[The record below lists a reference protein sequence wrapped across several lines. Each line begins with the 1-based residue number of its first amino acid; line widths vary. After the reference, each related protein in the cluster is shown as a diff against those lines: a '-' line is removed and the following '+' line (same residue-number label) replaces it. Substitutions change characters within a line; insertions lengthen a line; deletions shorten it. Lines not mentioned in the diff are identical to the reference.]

1 MATGL
6 LETGPKLDWT
16 RDNKIF
22 DRYQIWKEKVELIFS
37 SALEES
43 SSKQKV
49 SYLRYWMGEQGIP
62 LVKKWTALGKLDFSS
77 AEEDALS
84 SGYILQNY
92 WNLLEAEF
100 KPKGNK
106 LLSVIELWTRSK
118 QGSKTLNEWLT
129 YVYNLVESCD
139 YGDSNERIIRD
150 VLIIGCN
157 SDKAKDKIVR
167 QGEKIKLQDVI
178 EILQLED
185 STRQTLTEMTSTT
198 QKIHYAS
205 YEKKKG
211 TGKKQKFQSNSN
223 SSSSSSSGQKQDS
236 TGSQK
241 LCYRCSKNYTKGHEK
256 VCKALNAKCNAC
268 GVEGHFEIACKKS
281 GNFPKKSSSKF
292 QKPGSTG
299 RMNIA
304 SAVEE
309 PALQAD
315 FFDEKGILKEYK
327 PKSMYV
333 LSGTSDDK
341 PIMIEFGCGLTPLS
355 FDRKLTLQADTGADM
370 NAINKKTFDE
380 LFPDVELEEST
391 HILQNF
397 DKRLIKPIGSFRCFL
412 RWKGHK
418 YRVKFEVMGIET
430 PNLLSRETTFLMGI
444 LKKCLSVEKTQN
456 EPSNQISSPPVSGHS
471 VPPTEAA
478 PVPLTEGASCH
489 SVPPTEAA
497 PVPLTEGVSCHSVPL
512 TETAPLTSTEVE
524 RSQMNCASI
533 SDTAETPDSSSVR
546 VVGSNNHSLSIT
558 DLPLTQEKVETTY
571 ADVFQGLGKFPG
583 EPYKLRLK
591 PDAVPAKHR
600 PRRVPVHL
608 QDAFHE
614 EIERLVKIDVLEKVT
629 EPTEWVNSFVIVEK
643 VIDSSNAH
651 SPNHVIKK
659 SIRLCIDPK
668 DLNEALEREPYY
680 SRSIDELISMFA
692 GAKVFTI
699 VDMDKGYWQVVLHPE
714 SRKLTCMAFDIGR
727 YQFKRLP
734 MGSKVASD
742 IFQRMLDSVYIGLP
756 GVTGIADDMVI
767 FGRNEEEH
775 DRNLILFLE
784 TTRKNG
790 LVLNKKK
797 LQFKK
802 EEVSFFGHRWNSTG
816 ISPDPKKTES
826 ILKMQFPPDKET
838 MHSFLGLVNFLN
850 RYTPK
855 LAELCSPLRKLILKD
870 SHYSPGD
877 PEHAAFDAIKAE
889 FKKKIILP
897 YFDRNKETI
906 LQTDASKKGFGAV
919 ILQEEQPIYYASRAL
934 TSAEK
939 NYQNLE
945 REAQAAVWG
954 MEKFHYFLY
963 GRKFIL
969 QTDQKPLVSIFR
981 KHMIDVSPRIQRI
994 TIRAWQYDFV
1004 PQHIPGRIN
1013 VIADSL
1019 SRVTPLEFQDS
1030 NAEKDIL
1037 AVNFL
1042 QYSSI
1047 EERERDEMLQETSK
1061 DKELQS
1067 LKHYISTGWPS
1078 KRSQIPVSLHP
1089 YWNYR
1094 DELTVES
1101 GILMKNSK
1109 VLIPETLKQKYLR
1122 QIHQGHQGIEA
1133 CRSRA
1138 REFVFWVNINSDLK
1152 EMVEKCDIC
1161 QSQQNSTASVQ
1172 KYVSE
1177 VPPHPWHTLGSDLFY
1192 FQRIDF
1198 LVVVDYF
1205 SKYLIVRKIPNST
1218 SSAVIKELGMIFSEF
1233 GNPLVFRSDN
1243 GPCYSSQEFKFF
1255 MQNWLV
1261 EHRTSSPHYPQ
1272 SNGLAESMVKVS
1284 KNLIEKAI
1292 KQDLPWNKLL
1302 LDYRCTPI
1310 SSEIPSPAE
1319 ILFGRKF
1326 RSSISILPSQVLND
1340 RISKQRE
1347 LIAKKEGKFY
1357 ASTQDFQDRIKALPF
1372 EAGQNVWL
1380 QDSDSRK
1387 FEEAVIREK
1396 CREPN
1401 SYMVEIPATGQCF
1414 RRNSNFIKPRQSDK
1428 NSVSTDPLPT
1438 TGLPEIPQEPPVLQ
1452 QPSSPAT
1459 STVDAI
1465 PTVPPSK
1472 QNGNSILELQEL
1484 QDIPEYP
1491 EETIKEFHPQG
1502 SDSKSD
1508 ISCTDILISEREM
1521 LRYDTI
1527 GRIELIPPIVL
1538 SSDNTKYKNIIQ
1550 LFLQLFDELSVYRD
1564 CH

>member
-1 MATGL
+1 
-6 LETGPKLDWT
+6 
-16 RDNKIF
+16 
-22 DRYQIWKEKVELIFS
+22 
-37 SALEES
+37 
-43 SSKQKV
+43 
-49 SYLRYWMGEQGIP
+49 
-62 LVKKWTALGKLDFSS
+62 
-77 AEEDALS
+77 
-84 SGYILQNY
+84 
-92 WNLLEAEF
+92 
-100 KPKGNK
+100 
-106 LLSVIELWTRSK
+106 
-118 QGSKTLNEWLT
+118 
-129 YVYNLVESCD
+129 
-139 YGDSNERIIRD
+139 
-150 VLIIGCN
+150 
-157 SDKAKDKIVR
+157 
-167 QGEKIKLQDVI
+167 
-178 EILQLED
+178 
-185 STRQTLTEMTSTT
+185 
-198 QKIHYAS
+198 
-205 YEKKKG
+205 
-211 TGKKQKFQSNSN
+211 
-223 SSSSSSSGQKQDS
+223 
-236 TGSQK
+236 
-241 LCYRCSKNYTKGHEK
+241 
-256 VCKALNAKCNAC
+256 
-268 GVEGHFEIACKKS
+268 
-281 GNFPKKSSSKF
+281 
-292 QKPGSTG
+292 
-299 RMNIA
+299 MNIA

-315 FFDEKGILKEYK
+315 FFDEKGLLKDYQPK
-327 PKSMYV
+327 PMYV
-333 LSGTSDDK
+333 LSGTPEDK
-341 PIMIEFGCGLTPLS
+341 PVMVEFGCGLTPLS
-355 FDRKLTLQADTGADM
+355 FDRKLILQADTGADM
-370 NAINKKTFDE
+370 NAINRRTFDE
-380 LFPDVELEEST
+380 VFPDVELEELT
-391 HILQNF
+391 QILQNF

-444 LKKCLSVEKTQN
+444 LKKCLSVETAPN
-456 EPSNQISSPPVSGHS
+456 EPNNQISSLPVSGHS
-471 VPPTEAA
+471 VPSTEAA
-478 PVPLTEGASCH
+478 PE
-489 SVPPTEAA
+489 
-497 PVPLTEGVSCHSVPL
+497 
-512 TETAPLTSTEVE
+512 APLTSTEGVFSHSVPSTE
-524 RSQMNCASI
+524 AAPEESLTSTDRSQMNCAS
-533 SDTAETPDSSSVR
+533 TPNTTHSSPKH
-546 VVGSNNHSLSIT
+546 VVGSNYHSLSIT
-558 DLPLTQEKVETTY
+558 DLPLTQEKVENTY

-600 PRRVPVHL
+600 PRKVPVHL

-614 EIERLVKIDVLEKVT
+614 EVERLVKIDVLEKVT

-680 SRSIDELISMFA
+680 SRTIDELISMFA

-870 SHYSPGD
+870 PHYSPGD
-877 PEHAAFDAIKAE
+877 PEHSAFDTIKAE

-963 GRKFIL
+963 GRKLIL

-981 KHMIDVSPRIQRI
+981 KYMIDVSPRIQRI

-1042 QYSSI
+1042 QYSSV
-1047 EERERDEMLQETSK
+1047 EERERDEVVRETSK

-1067 LKHYISTGWPS
+1067 LKHYISTGWPA
-1078 KRSQIPVSLHP
+1078 KRSQIPVFLHP

-1094 DELTVES
+1094 DELTIES

-1109 VLIPETLKQKYLR
+1109 VLIPETLRQKYLI

-1138 REFVFWVNINSDLK
+1138 REFVFWVNINNDLK

-1161 QSQQNSTASVQ
+1161 QSQQNSTPIVQ
-1172 KYVSE
+1172 NYISE

-1205 SKYLIVRKIPNST
+1205 SKFLIVRKIPSST
-1218 SSAVIKELGMIFSEF
+1218 SSAIIKELGMIFSEF
-1233 GNPLVFRSDN
+1233 GNPQIFRSDN

-1255 MQNWLV
+1255 MQNWLI

-1284 KNLIEKAI
+1284 KNLIEKAV
-1292 KQDLPWNKLL
+1292 KQDLPWNRLL

-1319 ILFGRKF
+1319 ILFGRKL
-1326 RSSISILPSQVLND
+1326 RSSISILPSQIMND
-1340 RISKQRE
+1340 RIRKQRE

-1357 ASTQDFQDRIKALPF
+1357 TNVKDFQDRIKALPF

-1380 QDSDSRK
+1380 QNSDSRK
-1387 FEEAVIREK
+1387 YEEAVICEK

-1401 SYMVEIPATGQCF
+1401 SYMVQIPATGQCF
-1414 RRNSNFIKPRQSDK
+1414 RRNSNFIKPRQTDK
-1428 NSVSTDPLPT
+1428 NSVSTDPQPT
-1438 TGLPEIPQEPPVLQ
+1438 TDLPEIPQEPPALQ
-1452 QPSSPAT
+1452 QAAPSSQAT

-1465 PTVPPSK
+1465 PTVPFSK
-1472 QNGNSILELQEL
+1472 QNSNSIPRTPRQPRTSRRSTKGIPPTRLGLQE
-1484 QDIPEYP
+1484 
-1491 EETIKEFHPQG
+1491 
-1502 SDSKSD
+1502 
-1508 ISCTDILISEREM
+1508 
-1521 LRYDTI
+1521 
-1527 GRIELIPPIVL
+1527 
-1538 SSDNTKYKNIIQ
+1538 
-1550 LFLQLFDELSVYRD
+1550 
-1564 CH
+1564 

>member
-1 MATGL
+1 
-6 LETGPKLDWT
+6 
-16 RDNKIF
+16 
-22 DRYQIWKEKVELIFS
+22 
-37 SALEES
+37 
-43 SSKQKV
+43 
-49 SYLRYWMGEQGIP
+49 MGEQGIP
-62 LVKKWTALGKLDFSS
+62 LIKKWTALGKLDFSNPIEVPATES
-77 AEEDALS
+77 SRRIPLS

-92 WNLLEAEF
+92 WDLLEAEF
-100 KPKGNK
+100 RPKGNK

-139 YGDSNERIIRD
+139 YGDSSERIIRD

-157 SDKAKDKIVR
+157 SDKAKYKIVQ

-178 EILQLED
+178 EILQPED
-185 STRQTLTEMTSTT
+185 STRQTLSEMTSTT
-198 QKIHYAS
+198 QKIHYVS

-211 TGKKQKFQSNSN
+211 TGKKQKSQSNPN
-223 SSSSSSSGQKQDS
+223 VSSSSSSGQKQDS

-241 LCYRCSKNYTKGHEK
+241 LCYRCKKSFTKGHEK

-268 GVEGHFEIACKKS
+268 GIIGHFEAACKKS
-281 GNFPKKSSSKF
+281 GNFSQKSSSKF

-315 FFDEKGILKEYK
+315 FFDEKGLLKEYQ
-327 PKSMYV
+327 PKSMHV

-355 FDRKLTLQADTGADM
+355 FDRKLTLQADTGADA
-370 NAINKKTFDE
+370 NAINKKTFNE
-380 LFPDVELEEST
+380 VFPDVELEEST
-391 HILQNF
+391 YMLQNF
-397 DKRLIKPIGSFRCFL
+397 DKRLIKLIGYFRCFL

-418 YRVKFEVMGIET
+418 YRVKFEVMGIDT

-444 LKKCLSVEKTQN
+444 LKKCLSVEKTE
-456 EPSNQISSPPVSGHS
+456 EPNNQISTPVSGHS
-471 VPPTEAA
+471 VPLTEEN
-478 PVPLTEGASCH
+478 PLTSMEGVFSHSVPSMEGVFSH
-489 SVPPTEAA
+489 SVPPTE
-497 PVPLTEGVSCHSVPL
+497 EN
-512 TETAPLTSTEVE
+512 PLTSTED

-533 SDTAETPDSSSVR
+533 PDMAESPESSSNR
-546 VVGSNNHSLSIT
+546 VVGSNNPSLSIT

-600 PRRVPVHL
+600 PRKVPVHL

-614 EIERLVKIDVLEKVT
+614 EVERLVKIDVLEKVT

-643 VIDSSNAH
+643 VIDFSNAH
-651 SPNHVIKK
+651 SPNHSIKK
-659 SIRLCIDPK
+659 SIRLCIDPM

-680 SRSIDELISMFA
+680 SRTIDELISMFA

-714 SRKLTCMAFDIGR
+714 SRKLTCMTFDIGR

-742 IFQRMLDSVYIGLP
+742 IFQRMLDSVYISLP

-790 LVLNKKK
+790 LVLNKIK

-855 LAELCSPLRKLILKD
+855 LAELCSPLRKIILKD
-870 SHYSPGD
+870 SHYSPGN
-877 PEHAAFDAIKAE
+877 PEHTAFNAIKAE

-897 YFDRNKETI
+897 YFDRNKGTI

-919 ILQEEQPIYYASRAL
+919 ILQEEQPIYYALRAL

-1004 PQHIPGRIN
+1004 PQHIPGRNN
-1013 VIADSL
+1013 VISDAL

-1042 QYSSI
+1042 QYSSV
-1047 EERERDEMLQETSK
+1047 EERERDEVLQETNK

-1067 LKHYISTGWPS
+1067 LKHYISTGWPA
-1078 KRSQIPVSLHP
+1078 KRSQIPVFLHP
-1089 YWNYR
+1089 YWNFR
-1094 DELTVES
+1094 DELTIEG

-1109 VLIPETLKQKYLR
+1109 VLIPETLKQKYLI
-1122 QIHQGHQGIEA
+1122 QIHEGHQGIEA
-1133 CRSRA
+1133 CRSKA
-1138 REFVFWVNINSDLK
+1138 REFVFWVNINNDLK
-1152 EMVEKCDIC
+1152 ELVENCDLC
-1161 QSQQNSTASVQ
+1161 QSQQNSTPSVQ

-1177 VPPHPWHTLGSDLFY
+1177 VPPHPWHTVGSDLFY
-1192 FQRIDF
+1192 FQRFDF

-1233 GNPLVFRSDN
+1233 GKPQVLRSDN
-1243 GPCYSSQEFKFF
+1243 GPCYASLEFEFF
-1255 MQNWLV
+1255 MQNWLI

-1284 KNLIEKAI
+1284 KNLIKKAVR
-1292 KQDLPWNKLL
+1292 QDIHWNRLL

-1310 SSEIPSPAE
+1310 SSEIPSAAE
-1319 ILFGRKF
+1319 ILFGRKL
-1326 RSSISILPSQVLND
+1326 RSSISILPSQVMND

-1357 ASTQDFQDRIKALPF
+1357 TNTKDFQDRIKALPF
-1372 EAGQNVWL
+1372 KAGQNVWL
-1380 QDSDSRK
+1380 QNSDSRK
-1387 FEEAVIREK
+1387 CEEAVICEK

-1401 SYMVEIPATGQCF
+1401 SYMVEIPAIGQCF
-1414 RRNSNFIKPRQSDK
+1414 RRNSNFIKPRQTDK
-1428 NSVSTDPLPT
+1428 NSDSTDLQLT
-1438 TGLPEIPQEPPVLQ
+1438 TGLPEISQESPVLQ
-1452 QPSSPAT
+1452 QPAVPSCAT

-1465 PTVPPSK
+1465 PTVPPSMQK
-1472 QNGNSILELQEL
+1472 ENSTPRSPRQPIVSRRS
-1484 QDIPEYP
+1484 
-1491 EETIKEFHPQG
+1491 TKG
-1502 SDSKSD
+1502 
-1508 ISCTDILISEREM
+1508 
-1521 LRYDTI
+1521 
-1527 GRIELIPPIVL
+1527 IPPPGL
-1538 SSDNTKYKNIIQ
+1538 
-1550 LFLQLFDELSVYRD
+1550 
-1564 CH
+1564 

>member
-1 MATGL
+1 
-6 LETGPKLDWT
+6 
-16 RDNKIF
+16 
-22 DRYQIWKEKVELIFS
+22 
-37 SALEES
+37 
-43 SSKQKV
+43 
-49 SYLRYWMGEQGIP
+49 MGEQGIP

-77 AEEDALS
+77 SEEDALL

-92 WNLLEAEF
+92 WNLLDAEF
-100 KPKGNK
+100 RPKGNK
-106 LLSVIELWTRSK
+106 LLSVIELWTQSK

-139 YGDSNERIIRD
+139 YGDSSERIIRD

-211 TGKKQKFQSNSN
+211 TGKKQKFQSNP
-223 SSSSSSSGQKQDS
+223 SSSSSGQKQDS

-241 LCYRCSKNYTKGHEK
+241 LCYRCKKNYTKGHEK

-268 GVEGHFEIACKKS
+268 GIEGHFEAACKKS
-281 GNFPKKSSSKF
+281 GNFPKKSTSKF

-315 FFDEKGILKEYK
+315 FFDEKGLLKEYQ
-327 PKSMYV
+327 PKSMHV
-333 LSGTSDDK
+333 LSGTSNGK

-355 FDRKLTLQADTGADM
+355 FDRKLTLQADTGADA
-370 NAINKKTFDE
+370 NAINKKTFNE
-380 LFPDVELEEST
+380 IFPDVELEEST
-391 HILQNF
+391 YILQNF

-418 YRVKFEVMGIET
+418 YRVKFEVMGIDT

-444 LKKCLSVEKTQN
+444 LKKCLMVETPKLPSSDIPSSDIPSSVIPSSDNTSQN
-456 EPSNQISSPPVSGHS
+456 IKGASNHSSSGITSLIAGSNQLPSSDNPSRDMEGIT
-471 VPPTEAA
+471 VPPTEMNSTSTSQTTNTDN
-478 PVPLTEGASCH
+478 VSGQ
-489 SVPPTEAA
+489 SVAGQN
-497 PVPLTEGVSCHSVPL
+497 VLGQSSVSGQSVLGQSGVSGQSVSGQTKP
-512 TETAPLTSTEVE
+512 
-524 RSQMNCASI
+524 
-533 SDTAETPDSSSVR
+533 
-546 VVGSNNHSLSIT
+546 SLSIV
-558 DLPLTQEKVETTY
+558 DLPLMQEKVESTY

-591 PDAVPAKHR
+591 PDAVPVKHR
-600 PRRVPVHL
+600 PRKVPVHL

-614 EIERLVKIDVLEKVT
+614 EVERLVKIDVLEKVT

-680 SRSIDELISMFA
+680 SRTIDELISMFA

-699 VDMDKGYWQVVLHPE
+699 VDMDKGYWQAVLHPE

-734 MGSKVASD
+734 MGSKVASN

-790 LVLNKKK
+790 LVLNKRK

-802 EEVSFFGHRWNSTG
+802 QEVSFFSHRWNSTG
-816 ISPDPKKTES
+816 IFPDPKKTES

-877 PEHAAFDAIKAE
+877 PEHAAFNAIKTE

-906 LQTDASKKGFGAV
+906 LQTYASKKGFGAV

-969 QTDQKPLVSIFR
+969 QTDQKHLVSIFR

-1047 EERERDEMLQETSK
+1047 EERERDEMLQETNK

-1067 LKHYISTGWPS
+1067 LKHYISTGWPA
-1078 KRSQIPVSLHP
+1078 KRSQIPVFLHP

-1094 DELTVES
+1094 DELTIEM

-1109 VLIPETLKQKYLR
+1109 VLIPETLRQKYLI
-1122 QIHQGHQGIEA
+1122 QIHQGHQEIEA

-1138 REFVFWVNINSDLK
+1138 REFVFWVK
-1152 EMVEKCDIC
+1152 
-1161 QSQQNSTASVQ
+1161 
-1172 KYVSE
+1172 
-1177 VPPHPWHTLGSDLFY
+1177 
-1192 FQRIDF
+1192 
-1198 LVVVDYF
+1198 
-1205 SKYLIVRKIPNST
+1205 
-1218 SSAVIKELGMIFSEF
+1218 
-1233 GNPLVFRSDN
+1233 
-1243 GPCYSSQEFKFF
+1243 
-1255 MQNWLV
+1255 
-1261 EHRTSSPHYPQ
+1261 
-1272 SNGLAESMVKVS
+1272 
-1284 KNLIEKAI
+1284 
-1292 KQDLPWNKLL
+1292 
-1302 LDYRCTPI
+1302 
-1310 SSEIPSPAE
+1310 
-1319 ILFGRKF
+1319 
-1326 RSSISILPSQVLND
+1326 
-1340 RISKQRE
+1340 
-1347 LIAKKEGKFY
+1347 
-1357 ASTQDFQDRIKALPF
+1357 
-1372 EAGQNVWL
+1372 
-1380 QDSDSRK
+1380 
-1387 FEEAVIREK
+1387 
-1396 CREPN
+1396 
-1401 SYMVEIPATGQCF
+1401 
-1414 RRNSNFIKPRQSDK
+1414 
-1428 NSVSTDPLPT
+1428 
-1438 TGLPEIPQEPPVLQ
+1438 
-1452 QPSSPAT
+1452 
-1459 STVDAI
+1459 
-1465 PTVPPSK
+1465 
-1472 QNGNSILELQEL
+1472 
-1484 QDIPEYP
+1484 
-1491 EETIKEFHPQG
+1491 
-1502 SDSKSD
+1502 
-1508 ISCTDILISEREM
+1508 
-1521 LRYDTI
+1521 
-1527 GRIELIPPIVL
+1527 
-1538 SSDNTKYKNIIQ
+1538 
-1550 LFLQLFDELSVYRD
+1550 
-1564 CH
+1564 

>member
-1 MATGL
+1 MATGF

-62 LVKKWTALGKLDFSS
+62 LVKKWTALGKLDFSCS
-77 AEEDALS
+77 EEDALS

-92 WNLLEAEF
+92 WNLLDAEF
-100 KPKGNK
+100 RPKGNK

-139 YGDSNERIIRD
+139 YGDSSERIIRD

-211 TGKKQKFQSNSN
+211 AGKKKFQSNSN

-315 FFDEKGILKEYK
+315 FFDEKGLLKDYQPK
-327 PKSMYV
+327 PMYV
-333 LSGTSDDK
+333 LSGTPEDK
-341 PIMIEFGCGLTPLS
+341 PVMVEFGCGLTPLS
-355 FDRKLTLQADTGADM
+355 FDRKLILQADTGADM
-370 NAINKKTFDE
+370 NAINKRTFNE
-380 LFPDVELEEST
+380 VFPDVELEEST
-391 HILQNF
+391 QILQNF

-444 LKKCLSVEKTQN
+444 LKKCLSVETAPNKPN
-456 EPSNQISSPPVSGHS
+456 DQISSLSVSGHS
-471 VPPTEAA
+471 VPSTEAA
-478 PVPLTEGASCH
+478 PDAPDTSTEGVFSH
-489 SVPPTEAA
+489 SVP
-497 PVPLTEGVSCHSVPL
+497 
-512 TETAPLTSTEVE
+512 STE
-524 RSQMNCASI
+524 
-533 SDTAETPDSSSVR
+533 
-546 VVGSNNHSLSIT
+546 
-558 DLPLTQEKVETTY
+558 DLPLTQDKVESTY

-600 PRRVPVHL
+600 PRKVPVHL

-614 EIERLVKIDVLEKVT
+614 EVERLVKIDVLEKVT

-651 SPNHVIKK
+651 SPNHSIKK

-668 DLNEALEREPYY
+668 DLNEAVEREPYY
-680 SRSIDELISMFA
+680 SRTIDELISMFA

-767 FGRNEEEH
+767 LGRNEEEH

-877 PEHAAFDAIKAE
+877 PEHSAFDAIKAE

-1042 QYSSI
+1042 QYSSV
-1047 EERERDEMLQETSK
+1047 EERERDEVLRETSK

-1067 LKHYISTGWPS
+1067 LKHYISTGWPA
-1078 KRSQIPVSLHP
+1078 KRSQIPVFLHP

-1109 VLIPETLKQKYLR
+1109 VLIPETLKQKYLI

-1161 QSQQNSTASVQ
+1161 QSQQNSTPIVQ
-1172 KYVSE
+1172 NYISE

-1205 SKYLIVRKIPNST
+1205 SKFLIVRKIPSST

-1233 GNPLVFRSDN
+1233 GNPQIFRSDN

-1284 KNLIEKAI
+1284 KNLIEKAV
-1292 KQDLPWNKLL
+1292 KQDLPWNRLL

-1319 ILFGRKF
+1319 ILFGRKL
-1326 RSSISILPSQVLND
+1326 RSSISILPSQIMND
-1340 RISKQRE
+1340 RIRKQRE

-1357 ASTQDFQDRIKALPF
+1357 TNVKDFQDRIKALPF

-1380 QDSDSRK
+1380 QNSDSRK
-1387 FEEAVIREK
+1387 YEKAVIREK

-1401 SYMVEIPATGQCF
+1401 SYMVQIPATGQCF
-1414 RRNSNFIKPRQSDK
+1414 RRNSNFIKPRQTDK
-1428 NSVSTDPLPT
+1428 NSVSTDPQPT
-1438 TGLPEIPQEPPVLQ
+1438 TDLPEIPQEPSVLQ
-1452 QPSSPAT
+1452 QPSSQAT

-1472 QNGNSILELQEL
+1472 QNENSIPRTPRQPRTSRRSTKGIPSARLGLQE
-1484 QDIPEYP
+1484 
-1491 EETIKEFHPQG
+1491 
-1502 SDSKSD
+1502 
-1508 ISCTDILISEREM
+1508 
-1521 LRYDTI
+1521 
-1527 GRIELIPPIVL
+1527 
-1538 SSDNTKYKNIIQ
+1538 
-1550 LFLQLFDELSVYRD
+1550 
-1564 CH
+1564 

>member
-1 MATGL
+1 M
-6 LETGPKLDWT
+6 
-16 RDNKIF
+16 
-22 DRYQIWKEKVELIFS
+22 
-37 SALEES
+37 
-43 SSKQKV
+43 
-49 SYLRYWMGEQGIP
+49 
-62 LVKKWTALGKLDFSS
+62 
-77 AEEDALS
+77 
-84 SGYILQNY
+84 
-92 WNLLEAEF
+92 
-100 KPKGNK
+100 
-106 LLSVIELWTRSK
+106 
-118 QGSKTLNEWLT
+118 NEWLT

-139 YGDSNERIIRD
+139 YGDSSERIIRD

-268 GVEGHFEIACKKS
+268 GIEGHFEAACKKS
-281 GNFPKKSSSKF
+281 GNFPKKSTSKF

-315 FFDEKGILKEYK
+315 FFDEKGVLKEYR

-370 NAINKKTFDE
+370 NAINKKTFIE

-391 HILQNF
+391 QILQNF

-444 LKKCLSVEKTQN
+444 LKKCLSVEKTPN
-456 EPSNQISSPPVSGHS
+456 EPSNQISSLSVPGHS
-471 VPPTEAA
+471 VPPTEAD
-478 PVPLTEGASCH
+478 PLTPAEADPLTPAEADPLASTEGVFSH
-489 SVPPTEAA
+489 SVTS
-497 PVPLTEGVSCHSVPL
+497 TEGVSCHSVPL
-512 TETAPLTSTEVE
+512 TEEDPLTSTEE

-533 SDTAETPDSSSVR
+533 SDTAETSDSSSDR
-546 VVGSNNHSLSIT
+546 VVGSNNHSLSIA
-558 DLPLTQEKVETTY
+558 DLPLTQDKVESTY

-583 EPYKLRLK
+583 DPYKLRLK

-614 EIERLVKIDVLEKVT
+614 EVERLVKIDVLEKVT

-651 SPNHVIKK
+651 SPNHSIKK

-775 DRNLILFLE
+775 YRNLILFLE

-802 EEVSFFGHRWNSTG
+802 EEVSFFSHRWNSTG

-855 LAELCSPLRKLILKD
+855 LAELCSLLRKLILKD

-1067 LKHYISTGWPS
+1067 LKHYISTGWPA

-1089 YWNYR
+1089 YWNFR

-1109 VLIPETLKQKYLR
+1109 VLIPETLKQKYLK

-1161 QSQQNSTASVQ
+1161 QSQQNSTTSIQ

-1218 SSAVIKELGMIFSEF
+1218 SSAVIKELGLIFSEF
-1233 GNPLVFRSDN
+1233 GSPLVFRSDN

-1284 KNLIEKAI
+1284 KNLIEKALR
-1292 KQDLPWNKLL
+1292 QDLPWNRLL

-1357 ASTQDFQDRIKALPF
+1357 TSTQDFQDRIKALPF

-1380 QDSDSRK
+1380 QNSDSRK
-1387 FEEAVIREK
+1387 YEEAVIREK

-1414 RRNSNFIKPRQSDK
+1414 RRNSNFIRPRQTDK
-1428 NSVSTDPLPT
+1428 NSVSTDPQPT
-1438 TGLPEIPQEPPVLQ
+1438 TGLPEVPHETPVLQ
-1452 QPSSPAT
+1452 QPAVPSSPAT

-1472 QNGNSILELQEL
+1472 QNENSTPRTSRTPRHPRVSRRSTKGIPPPRLGLQE
-1484 QDIPEYP
+1484 
-1491 EETIKEFHPQG
+1491 
-1502 SDSKSD
+1502 
-1508 ISCTDILISEREM
+1508 
-1521 LRYDTI
+1521 
-1527 GRIELIPPIVL
+1527 
-1538 SSDNTKYKNIIQ
+1538 
-1550 LFLQLFDELSVYRD
+1550 
-1564 CH
+1564 